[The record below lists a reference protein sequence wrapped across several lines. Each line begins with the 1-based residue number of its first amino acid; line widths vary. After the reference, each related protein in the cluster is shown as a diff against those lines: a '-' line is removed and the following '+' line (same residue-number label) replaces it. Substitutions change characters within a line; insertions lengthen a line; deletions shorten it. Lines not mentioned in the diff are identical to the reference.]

1 MRYNVG
7 DIVQLHG
14 SRDHMYMIVNK
25 FLDRNTEMYKISAI
39 RNLNLQ
45 FNYICQWL
53 DDDSNAS
60 RIQAAKK

>member
-1 MRYNVG
+1 MRYNIG

-14 SRDHMYMIVNK
+14 SRDHVYMIVRK

-60 RIQAAKK
+60 RIQRGKR